1 MTVRDVVVSLLKQTG
16 MTQKEFARKAG
27 VTVGC
32 VSSTLSKDEGNN
44 MKVSTLVRWLDALG
58 SQLVIDTVVGGI
70 DEDLILDLEPE
81 GVDYDYY
88 IMSREERQERR
99 RLSEAG
105 R

>member
-32 VSSTLSKDEGNN
+32 VSSTLSKDDGNN

-58 SQLVIDTVVGGI
+58 SQLVIDSVVEFKG
-70 DEDLILDLEPE
+70 ELILDLEPE
-81 GVDYDYY
+81 DVDYDNYRL
-88 IMSREERQERR
+88 SREERQERR